1 MCNIIFKTLQNSVV
15 LIFLFPMTNYGYVN
29 STILKKK
36 KKKDENKTKRE
47 NLSIKPKKKGE
58 VDF

>member
-36 KKKDENKTKRE
+36 EKKRRK
-47 NLSIKPKKKGE
+47 
-58 VDF
+58 